1 MPSPLLRV
9 EDLSIGFRDPNDPG
23 RVTPV
28 TDRVS
33 FEVGEGEVFGLA
45 GESGCGKTVTCLALL
60 RLLPA
65 ASTVILSGRAWFRGR
80 DLLAMTP
87 EEMRAV
93 RGAEIAMVFQEPS
106 AAMNPL
112 LTVRRQLEMPFR
124 HHRKA
129 AGAAKD
135 PLPRIRELLDRVGLR
150 DPDRVLRSYP
160 HELSG
165 GMLQRVMI
173 AHALLLRPAL
183 VLADEPTTALDV
195 TIQAQVL
202 DLLAE
207 LQRETNVGV
216 VLITHNLNL
225 IAQYADRAAVMYA
238 GRVVEQG
245 PALGLLR
252 DPKHPYSRG
261 LLDALPDI
269 AAARAPKPIEGSV
282 PPPGRYLPGCRFR
295 DRCDKAFD
303 PCAQDPAWIEVAP
316 GRHVACHVYAGNDV
330 GANKDLPLR
339 GTP

>member
-1 MPSPLLRV
+1 MPAPLLRV
-9 EDLSIGFRDPNDPG
+9 ENLSIGFRDPIDG

-28 TDRVS
+28 TDSVS

-45 GESGCGKTVTCLALL
+45 GESGCGKTVTCLSLL

-80 DLLAMTP
+80 DLMAMSP
-87 EEMRAV
+87 EELRAV
-93 RGAEIAMVFQEPS
+93 RGAEIAMIFQEPS
-106 AAMNPL
+106 AALNPL
-112 LTVRRQLEMPFR
+112 LTIRHQLEMPFR
-124 HHRKA
+124 FHRERFPDD
-129 AGAAKD
+129 AGTAKD
-135 PLPRIRELLDRVGLR
+135 PAPRIRELLERVGLR

-183 VLADEPTTALDV
+183 ILADEPTTALDV

-207 LQRETNVGV
+207 LQRETGTSV

-225 IAQYADRAAVMYA
+225 IAQYAERAAVMYA

-245 PALGLLR
+245 PALELLR
-252 DPKHPYSRG
+252 DPKHPYSHG
-261 LLDALPDI
+261 LLDALPDVD
-269 AAARAPKPIEGSV
+269 AARVPRPIPGSV
-282 PPPGRYLPGCRFR
+282 PPPGRYPSGCRFR
-295 DRCDKAFD
+295 DRCAKAFE
-303 PCAQDPAWIEVAP
+303 PCPRDPAWTEVAP
-316 GRHVACHVYAGNDV
+316 GRTVACHLYGSA
-330 GANKDLPLR
+330 
-339 GTP
+339 T

>member
-1 MPSPLLRV
+1 
-9 EDLSIGFRDPNDPG
+9 
-23 RVTPV
+23 
-28 TDRVS
+28 
-33 FEVGEGEVFGLA
+33 EVFGLA

-65 ASTVILSGRAWFRGR
+65 ATTVVLSGHAWFRGR
-80 DLLAMTP
+80 DLLAMSP
-87 EEMRAV
+87 AELRAV
-93 RGAEIAMVFQEPS
+93 RGAEIAMIFQEPS

-112 LTVRRQLEMPFR
+112 LTIQHQLEMPFR
-124 HHRKA
+124 FHRDRSTENA
-129 AGAAKD
+129 RLAKD
-135 PLPRIRELLDRVGLR
+135 PAPRIRELLDRVGLR

-183 VLADEPTTALDV
+183 ILADEPTTALDV

-207 LQRETNVGV
+207 LQRETGTSV

-225 IAQYADRAAVMYA
+225 IAQYAERAAVMYA

-245 PALGLLR
+245 PALDLLR

-261 LLDALPDI
+261 LLDALPDLDAAQVPRPI
-269 AAARAPKPIEGSV
+269 AGSV
-282 PPPGRYLPGCRFR
+282 PPPGRYPAGCRFR
-295 DRCDKAFD
+295 DRCPRAFEA
-303 PCAQDPAWIEVAP
+303 CITDPAWSQPAP
-316 GRHVACHVYAGNDV
+316 GRKVACHLYEAVA
-330 GANKDLPLR
+330 
-339 GTP
+339 